1 MDKRKT
7 AGNSTYA
14 QVGTTEGS
22 ERTEFFR
29 SFVDGSTGRW
39 FSFAAQCIAAK
50 RYLQSGRVQRLNC
63 LFVAKNATI
72 ILHCNE

>member
-1 MDKRKT
+1 MKEETTT
-7 AGNSTYA
+7 ANSTYA

-29 SFVDGSTGRW
+29 SFVDGVTGLK

-50 RYLQSGRVQRLNC
+50 RYKQ
-63 LFVAKNATI
+63 A
-72 ILHCNE
+72 